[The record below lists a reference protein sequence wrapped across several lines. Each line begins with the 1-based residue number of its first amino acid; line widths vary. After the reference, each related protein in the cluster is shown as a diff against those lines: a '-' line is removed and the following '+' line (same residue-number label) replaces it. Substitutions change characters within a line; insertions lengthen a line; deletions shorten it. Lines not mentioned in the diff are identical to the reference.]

1 MKEKLTK
8 YKAKNRWKEY
18 YGIPLSLAS
27 FLLFG
32 DREGIQILLSRSSFC
47 DNEKIK
53 EKIYRPSEKTQ
64 LFIDREFFFDFWRK
78 VSHQEIIISSYFFR
92 KALKVDKKTFDIIID
107 KNQRVKGLKGSY
119 YKISY
124 VNKTLKDNN
133 LPLL

>member
-8 YKAKNRWKEY
+8 YKAKNRVKVY
-18 YGIPLSLAS
+18 YGIPLSHAS

-32 DREGIQILLSRSSFC
+32 DREGIKILLSRDGFC
-47 DNEKIK
+47 DNENIK

-64 LFIDREFFFDFWRK
+64 LFIDREFFFDFWK
-78 VSHQEIIISSYFFR
+78 KTSHQEVIISSCFFR

>member
-1 MKEKLTK
+1 MKKFK
-8 YKAKNRWKEY
+8 DKIRYKDY

-64 LFIDREFFFDFWRK
+64 LFIDREFFFEFWEK
-78 VSHQEIIISSYFFR
+78 FSHQEVIISSYSFR
-92 KALKVDKKTFDIIID
+92 KALQVDKKTFDIIAD
-107 KNQRVKGLKGSY
+107 KNQRVRGLKGSY
-119 YKISY
+119 YSISY
-124 VNKTLKDNN
+124 VNQVLKIND